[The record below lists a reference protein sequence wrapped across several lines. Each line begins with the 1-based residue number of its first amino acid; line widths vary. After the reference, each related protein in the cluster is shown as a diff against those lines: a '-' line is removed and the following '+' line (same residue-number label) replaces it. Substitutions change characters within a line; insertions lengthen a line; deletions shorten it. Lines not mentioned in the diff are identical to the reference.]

1 MKKRIISIIL
11 CAVMLCLTVSS
22 VTSCSKPPEYSEVE
36 ARFKELIEASY
47 DVNKLLFGEGLPTYE
62 RIYEVVDEVYKSEGE
77 DGKVTYIYYHYV
89 EDEELGKVL
98 SYKKGTIGSK
108 RAYLQVL
115 SSADAEKGEAV
126 YVDTQTGEH
135 YYVLENYTEPE
146 HEFYYSVNDPD
157 NYDFVRYD
165 SGYLTVNDIKAAAEK
180 VYSKDYLE
188 TSVYV
193 ALFTGAVINGNLQGF
208 SARYIEY
215 SDAVEGDVYLM
226 MSNEYEPLIT
236 ETRKFDFSTARVVKP
251 GSKQLVNIEVETYLE
266 SKPEDR
272 VTVRVTMVKQDDGQW
287 YLDSGTY

>member
-1 MKKRIISIIL
+1 MKKRIVSIIL
-11 CAVMLCLTVSS
+11 CMILLCLTVTS
-22 VTSCSKPPEYSEVE
+22 VSSCSKPPEYAEVE
-36 ARFKELIEASY
+36 ARFKELVEASY

-62 RIYEVVDEVYKSEGE
+62 RIYEAVDEVYKSEGE
-77 DGKVTYIYYHYV
+77 GGKMTYIYYHYL
-89 EDEELGKVL
+89 EDASLGKIL

-108 RAYLQVL
+108 RLYLQVL
-115 SSADAEKGEAV
+115 SAADSSKGEAV

-135 YYVLENYTEPE
+135 YYALENYSEPE
-146 HEFYYSVNDPD
+146 YEFYYSANDPD

-165 SGYLTVNDIKAAAEK
+165 SGYLTVDDIKIAAEK

-193 ALFTGAVINGNLQGF
+193 ALFTGAVINQNLSGF

-215 SDAVEGDVYLM
+215 SDAVEGDVRLM

-251 GSKQLVNIEVETYLE
+251 GSKDLVNIEVETYLE
-266 SKPEDR
+266 SKPDER